1 MSTTEAIVTILGLGA
16 ITLLTRGFFLAPDR
30 ELPLPNWLREGLRY
44 APLGAI
50 VAIVV
55 PDIVMRDGALID
67 TWRDP
72 RLFAAAAGMAYF
84 YWRRGVLGTIAVG
97 TSVLLVLR
105 LGVGWV

>member
-72 RLFAAAAGMAYF
+72 RLFAAAPVEVRHAR
-84 YWRRGVLGTIAVG
+84 RRGVLGTIAVG